1 MRKIYVFDTTL
12 RDGEQSPGVS
22 LTTEEKVEIA
32 IQLQKLGIDRI
43 EAGFAAAS
51 PGEIESIRAV
61 SRQVKN
67 ATLLS
72 LARCHMKDID
82 AVVEALREAEDPC
95 LHLVLATSPIHRE
108 HKLHMDKAKIL
119 ETAASAIRYGRKFFS
134 KVEFSAEDASRT
146 EIDFLCEVTKMAI
159 DAGACVVNLPD
170 TVGFATPEQFGN
182 MFKTIKSSVPGIEKI
197 QLSTHCH
204 DDLGMATANTL
215 AAIANGVD
223 QFEGTINGIG
233 ERAGNT
239 CVEEVALALETRSDF
254 YGAKT
259 SLNLSE
265 IYRTSR
271 MVSKLTGMSV
281 PGNKAIVGANAF
293 AHESGIHQDGML
305 KNRSTYE
312 IITPETIGASSSKL
326 VLGKHSGRHA
336 FKEKLIDLGYELN
349 EEQLN
354 IAFAKFKVLADRKKN
369 ILSEDIR
376 ALLDENMAEGP
387 KPLTLDN
394 IQVSYGN
401 KTMPTAAVRIMKENG
416 DMVEEAAVGN
426 GSVDAVYQAIAKAT
440 GIIAELEDYTIH
452 SVTHGTD
459 AQGEVHVV
467 LRQGETSASGRGVST
482 DVIEASAKAYLEA
495 MNRLISRQ
503 DREKRREGN
512 IVIY

>member
-22 LTTEEKVEIA
+22 LTLEEKVAIA
-32 IQLQKLGIDRI
+32 LQLERLGVDRI
-43 EAGFAAAS
+43 EAGFAATS
-51 PGEIESIRAV
+51 PGDLQSIREVAK
-61 SRQVKN
+61 RVKN

-72 LARCHMKDID
+72 LARCHVKDID
-82 AVVEALREAEDPC
+82 AAVEALKDAQDPC

-108 HKLHMDKAKIL
+108 YKLRMDKAKVM
-119 ETAASAIRYGRKFFS
+119 ETAEAAIRYGRKFFD

-146 EIDFLCEVTKMAI
+146 EVDFLCEMTAMAI
-159 DAGACVVNLPD
+159 RAGATVVNLPD
-170 TVGFATPEQFGN
+170 TVGFATPEQFGA
-182 MFKTIKSSVPGIEKI
+182 MFSTIKANVPGIETI

-239 CVEEVALALETRSDF
+239 CLEEVALALETRSDY

-259 SLNLSE
+259 TLNLGE
-265 IYRTSR
+265 IYQTSR
-271 MVSKLTGMSV
+271 MVSKMTGMSV
-281 PGNKAIVGANAF
+281 SGNKAIVGANAF

-336 FKEKLIDLGYELN
+336 FKEKLIDLGYSLD

-354 IAFAKFKVLADRKKN
+354 IAFAKFKELADRKKN

-376 ALLDENMAEGP
+376 ALLDENMTEGP
-387 KPLTLDN
+387 KFFVLDS

-401 KTMPTAAVRIMKENG
+401 RSMPTASVRIIRQDG
-416 DMVEEAAVGN
+416 TLVDEASVGN
-426 GSVDAVYQAIAKAT
+426 GSVDAVYQALSKAI
-440 GIIAELEDYTIH
+440 GVQVELEEYSIH
-452 SVTHGTD
+452 SVTQGTD

-467 LRQGETSASGRGVST
+467 LRQGEVTVSGRGVST
-482 DVIEASAKAYLEA
+482 DVIEASAKAYIEA
-495 MNRLISRQ
+495 INRLVGRQ
-503 DREKRREGN
+503 EREREGN

>member
-22 LTTEEKVEIA
+22 LTIEEKVAIA
-32 IQLQKLGIDRI
+32 LQLERLGVDRI
-43 EAGFAAAS
+43 EAGFAATS
-51 PGEIESIRAV
+51 PGDLQSIREVAK
-61 SRQVKN
+61 QVKY

-72 LARCHMKDID
+72 LARCHTKDID
-82 AVVEALREAEDPC
+82 AAVEALKDAQDPC

-108 HKLHMDKAKIL
+108 YKLRMDKAKVM
-119 ETAASAIRYGRKFFS
+119 ETAEAAIRYGRKFFD

-146 EIDFLCEVTKMAI
+146 EVDFLCEMTAMAI
-159 DAGACVVNLPD
+159 RAGATVVNLPD
-170 TVGFATPEQFGN
+170 TVGFATPEQFGE
-182 MFKTIKSSVPGIEKI
+182 MFRTIKANVPGIEKI

-239 CVEEVALALETRSDF
+239 CLEEVALALETRSDY

-259 SLNLSE
+259 TLNLGE
-265 IYRTSR
+265 IYQTSR
-271 MVSKLTGMSV
+271 MVSKMTGMSV

-336 FKEKLIDLGYELN
+336 FKEKLIDLGYSLD

-354 IAFAKFKVLADRKKN
+354 IAFAKFKELADRKKN
-369 ILSEDIR
+369 VLSEDIR
-376 ALLDENMAEGP
+376 ALLDDNMTEGP
-387 KPLTLDN
+387 KFFVLDS

-401 KTMPTAAVRIMKENG
+401 RSIPTASVRIIRQDG
-416 DMVEEAAVGN
+416 TIADEASVGN
-426 GSVDAVYQAIAKAT
+426 GSVDAVYQALSKVI
-440 GIIAELEDYTIH
+440 GIQAELDEYSIH
-452 SVTHGTD
+452 SVTQGTD

-467 LRQGETSASGRGVST
+467 LRQGEVTVSGRGVST
-482 DVIEASAKAYLEA
+482 DIIEASAKAYIEA
-495 MNRLISRQ
+495 INRLVGRQ
-503 DREKRREGN
+503 ERERDGN

>member
-1 MRKIYVFDTTL
+1 MRKIFVFDTTL

-32 IQLQKLGIDRI
+32 LQLEKLGIDRI
-43 EAGFAAAS
+43 EAGFAATS
-51 PGEIESIRAV
+51 PGDLHSIREVAK
-61 SRQVKN
+61 RVKH

-82 AVVEALREAEDPC
+82 AAVEALKDAEDPC

-108 HKLHMDKAKIL
+108 YKLRMDKSKVM
-119 ETAASAIRYGRKFFS
+119 ETAEAAIRYGRKFFD

-146 EIDFLCEVTKMAI
+146 EIDFLCEMTAMAI
-159 DAGACVVNLPD
+159 KAGATVVNLPD
-170 TVGFATPEQFGN
+170 TVGFATPEQFGA
-182 MFKTIKSSVPGIEKI
+182 MFRTIKQTVPGIEKI

-239 CVEEVALALETRSDF
+239 CIEEVALALETRSDF

-259 SLNLSE
+259 SLNLGE
-265 IYRTSR
+265 IYKTSR
-271 MVSKLTGMSV
+271 MVSKMTGMGV

-305 KNRSTYE
+305 KNPSTYE
-312 IITPETIGASSSKL
+312 IITPETIGASASKL

-336 FKEKLIDLGYELN
+336 FKEKLADLGYALS
-349 EEQLN
+349 EEELN
-354 IAFAKFKVLADRKKN
+354 IAFAKFKALADRKKN

-376 ALLDENMAEGP
+376 ALLEENIASGP
-387 KPLTLDN
+387 RAFVLDS
-394 IQVSYGN
+394 IHVSYGN
-401 KTMPTAAVRIMKENG
+401 RTLPTASVRIVKEDG
-416 DMVEEAAVGN
+416 SFAEEAAVGN
-426 GSVDAVYQAIAKAT
+426 GSVDAVYQAIAKST
-440 GIIAELEDYTIH
+440 GIHAELEDYSIH
-452 SVTHGTD
+452 SVTQGTD

-467 LRQGETSASGRGVST
+467 LKQGNETATGRGVST
-482 DVIEASAKAYLEA
+482 DIIEASAKAYVEA
-495 MNRLISRQ
+495 VNRLISR
-503 DREKRREGN
+503 REREREGN

>member
-22 LTTEEKVEIA
+22 LTIEEKVAIA
-32 IQLQKLGIDRI
+32 LQLERLGVDRI
-43 EAGFAAAS
+43 EAGFAATS
-51 PGEIESIRAV
+51 PGDLQSIREVAK
-61 SRQVKN
+61 QVKN

-72 LARCHMKDID
+72 LARCHTKDID
-82 AVVEALREAEDPC
+82 AAVEALKDAQDPC

-108 HKLHMDKAKIL
+108 YKLRMDKAKVM
-119 ETAASAIRYGRKFFS
+119 ETAEAAIRYGRKFFD

-146 EIDFLCEVTKMAI
+146 EVDFLCEMTAMAI
-159 DAGACVVNLPD
+159 RAGATVVNLPD
-170 TVGFATPEQFGN
+170 TVGFATPEQFGE
-182 MFKTIKSSVPGIEKI
+182 MFRTIKANVPGIEKI

-215 AAIANGVD
+215 TAIANGVD

-239 CVEEVALALETRSDF
+239 CLEEVALALETRSDY

-259 SLNLSE
+259 TLNLGE
-265 IYRTSR
+265 IYQTSR
-271 MVSKLTGMSV
+271 MVSKMTGMSV

-336 FKEKLIDLGYELN
+336 FKEKLIDLGYSLD

-354 IAFAKFKVLADRKKN
+354 IAFAKFKELADRKKN
-369 ILSEDIR
+369 VLSEDIR
-376 ALLDENMAEGP
+376 ALLDDNMTEGP
-387 KPLTLDN
+387 KLFVLDS

-401 KTMPTAAVRIMKENG
+401 RSIPTASVRIIRQDG
-416 DMVEEAAVGN
+416 TIADEASVGN
-426 GSVDAVYQAIAKAT
+426 GSVDAVYQALSKVI
-440 GIIAELEDYTIH
+440 GIQAELDEYSIH
-452 SVTHGTD
+452 SVTQGTD

-467 LRQGETSASGRGVST
+467 LRQGEVTVSGRGVST
-482 DVIEASAKAYLEA
+482 DIIEASAKAYIEA
-495 MNRLISRQ
+495 INRLVGRQ
-503 DREKRREGN
+503 ERERDGN

>member
-22 LTTEEKVEIA
+22 LTIEEKVAIA
-32 IQLQKLGIDRI
+32 LQLERLGVDRI
-43 EAGFAAAS
+43 EAGFAATS
-51 PGEIESIRAV
+51 PGDLQSIREVAK
-61 SRQVKN
+61 QVKN

-72 LARCHMKDID
+72 LARCHTKDID
-82 AVVEALREAEDPC
+82 AAVEALKDAQDPC

-108 HKLHMDKAKIL
+108 YKLRMDKAKVM
-119 ETAASAIRYGRKFFS
+119 ETAEAAIRYGRKFFD

-146 EIDFLCEVTKMAI
+146 EVDFLCEMTAMAI
-159 DAGACVVNLPD
+159 RAGATVVNLPD
-170 TVGFATPEQFGN
+170 TVGFATPEQFGE
-182 MFKTIKSSVPGIEKI
+182 MFRTIKANVPGIEKI

-239 CVEEVALALETRSDF
+239 CLEEVALALETRSDY

-259 SLNLSE
+259 TLNLGE
-265 IYRTSR
+265 IYQTSR
-271 MVSKLTGMSV
+271 MVSKMTGMSV

-336 FKEKLIDLGYELN
+336 FKEKLIDLGYSLD

-354 IAFAKFKVLADRKKN
+354 IAFAKFKELADRKKN
-369 ILSEDIR
+369 VLSEDIR
-376 ALLDENMAEGP
+376 ALLDDNMTEGP
-387 KPLTLDN
+387 KFFVLDS

-401 KTMPTAAVRIMKENG
+401 RSIPTASVRIIRQDG
-416 DMVEEAAVGN
+416 TIADGASVGN
-426 GSVDAVYQAIAKAT
+426 GSVDAVYQALSKVI
-440 GIIAELEDYTIH
+440 GIQAELDEYSIH
-452 SVTHGTD
+452 SVTQGTD

-467 LRQGETSASGRGVST
+467 LRQGEVTVSGRGVST
-482 DVIEASAKAYLEA
+482 DIIEASAKAYIEA
-495 MNRLISRQ
+495 INRLVGRQ
-503 DREKRREGN
+503 ERERDGN

>member
-32 IQLQKLGIDRI
+32 LQLEKLGIDRI
-43 EAGFAAAS
+43 EAGFAATS
-51 PGEIESIRAV
+51 PGDLHSIREVAK
-61 SRQVKN
+61 RVKN

-72 LARCHMKDID
+72 LARCHVKDID
-82 AVVEALREAEDPC
+82 AVVEALKDAEDPC

-108 HKLHMDKAKIL
+108 YKLRMDKAKVM
-119 ETAASAIRYGRKFFS
+119 ETAEAAIRYGRKFFD

-146 EIDFLCEVTKMAI
+146 EIDFLSEMTAMAI
-159 DAGACVVNLPD
+159 RAGATVVNLPD
-170 TVGFATPEQFGN
+170 TVGFATPEQFGA
-182 MFKTIKSSVPGIEKI
+182 MFRTIKSTVPGIEKI

-204 DDLGMATANTL
+204 DDLGIATANTL

-239 CVEEVALALETRSDF
+239 CIEEVALALETRSDF

-259 SLNLSE
+259 SLNLGE
-265 IYRTSR
+265 IYKTSR
-271 MVSKLTGMSV
+271 MVSKMTGMSV

-305 KNRSTYE
+305 KNPSTYE

-336 FKEKLIDLGYELN
+336 FKEKLADLGYSLN
-349 EEQLN
+349 EEELN
-354 IAFAKFKVLADRKKN
+354 IAFAKFKALADRKKN

-376 ALLDENMAEGP
+376 ALLEENMASGP
-387 KPLTLDN
+387 KPFVLDS

-401 KTMPTAAVRIMKENG
+401 RSLPTASVRMVKEDG
-416 DMVEEAAVGN
+416 SITEEAALGN
-426 GSVDAVYQAIAKAT
+426 GSVDAVYRAIEKAT
-440 GIIAELEDYTIH
+440 AIQAELEDYSIH
-452 SVTHGTD
+452 SVTQGTD

-467 LRQGETSASGRGVST
+467 LKQGNETATGRGVST
-482 DVIEASAKAYLEA
+482 DIIEASAKAYVEA
-495 MNRLISRQ
+495 VNRLVSRKE
-503 DREKRREGN
+503 REREGN

>member
-22 LTTEEKVEIA
+22 LTMEEKIEIA
-32 IQLQKLGIDRI
+32 LQLERLGIDRI
-43 EAGFAAAS
+43 EAGFAATS

-61 SRQVKN
+61 SKRIKD

-72 LARCHMKDID
+72 LARCHTKDID
-82 AVVEALREAEDPC
+82 AVVEALKFAADPC
-95 LHLVLATSPIHRE
+95 LHVVLATSPIHRE
-108 HKLHMDKAKIL
+108 HKLRMDKAKVL
-119 ETAASAIRYGRKFFS
+119 ETAEAAIRYGRKFFD

-146 EIDFLCEVTKMAI
+146 EIDFLCEVTAMAI
-159 DAGACVVNLPD
+159 RAGATVVNLPD
-170 TVGFATPEQFGN
+170 TVGFATPDEFGR
-182 MFKTIKSSVPGIEKI
+182 MFKTIKETVPGIEKI

-239 CVEEVALALETRSDF
+239 CIEEVALALETRNDF

-259 SLNLSE
+259 TMNLSE
-265 IYRTSR
+265 LYRTSR

-305 KNRSTYE
+305 KHRGTYE

-336 FKEKLIDLGYELN
+336 FKEKLVDLGYTLD

-354 IAFAKFKVLADRKKN
+354 IAFAKFKNLADRKKN
-369 ILSEDIR
+369 VLAEDIR
-376 ALLDENMAEGP
+376 ALMDENIAEAP
-387 KPLTLDN
+387 RQFTLDN
-394 IQVSYGN
+394 LEVSFGSQSQS
-401 KTMPTAAVRIMKENG
+401 TATVRIVKQSG
-416 DMVEEAAVGN
+416 DIVNESGVGN
-426 GSVDAVYQAIAKAT
+426 GQVDAVYQALEKAT
-440 GIIAELEDYTIH
+440 GIQAELEDYTIH
-452 SVTHGTD
+452 SVTQGTD

-467 LRQGETSASGRGVST
+467 LKQGELTASGRGVST
-482 DVIEASAKAYLEA
+482 DIVEASAKAYLDA
-495 MNRLISRQ
+495 INRLVSRKVQ
-503 DREKRREGN
+503 ERKGN
-512 IVIY
+512 IVID

>member
-22 LTTEEKVEIA
+22 LTMEEKVAIA
-32 IQLQKLGIDRI
+32 LQLERLGIDRI
-43 EAGFAAAS
+43 EAGFAATS
-51 PGEIESIRAV
+51 PGDLQSIREVAKH
-61 SRQVKN
+61 VKN

-72 LARCHMKDID
+72 LARCHTKDID
-82 AVVEALREAEDPC
+82 AAVEALKDAEDPC

-108 HKLHMDKAKIL
+108 YKLRMDKAKVM
-119 ETAASAIRYGRKFFS
+119 ETAEAAIRYGRKFFD
-134 KVEFSAEDASRT
+134 KIEFSAEDASRT
-146 EIDFLCEVTKMAI
+146 EIDFLCEMTAMAI
-159 DAGACVVNLPD
+159 RAGATVVNLPD
-170 TVGFATPEQFGN
+170 TVGFATPEQFGA
-182 MFKTIKSSVPGIEKI
+182 MFRTIKANVPGIEKI

-239 CVEEVALALETRSDF
+239 CIEEVALALETRSDF

-259 SLNLSE
+259 ALQLGE
-265 IYRTSR
+265 IYQTSR
-271 MVSKLTGMSV
+271 MVSKMTGMSV

-336 FKEKLIDLGYELN
+336 FKEKLTDLGYTVD

-354 IAFAKFKVLADRKKN
+354 IAFAKFKELADRKKN
-369 ILSEDIR
+369 VLAEDTR
-376 ALLDENMAEGP
+376 ALLEENMATGP
-387 KPLTLDN
+387 KPYVLDS
-394 IQVSYGN
+394 IHVSYGN
-401 KTMPTAAVRIMKENG
+401 RSLPTASVRIIKQDG
-416 DMVEEAAVGN
+416 TVTDEASVGN
-426 GSVDAVYQAIAKAT
+426 GSVDAVYQALAKAT
-440 GIIAELEDYTIH
+440 GSRAELEDYSIH
-452 SVTHGTD
+452 SVTQGTD

-467 LRQGETSASGRGVST
+467 LKQDEVTVSGRGVST
-482 DVIEASAKAYLEA
+482 DIIEASAKAYIDA
-495 MNRLISRQ
+495 MNRMAGR
-503 DREKRREGN
+503 REREREGN

>member
-1 MRKIYVFDTTL
+1 MRKIFVFDTTL

-32 IQLQKLGIDRI
+32 LQLEKLGIDRI
-43 EAGFAAAS
+43 EAGFAATS
-51 PGEIESIRAV
+51 PGDLHSIREVAK
-61 SRQVKN
+61 RVKH

-82 AVVEALREAEDPC
+82 AVVEALKDAEDPC

-108 HKLHMDKAKIL
+108 YKLRMDKSKVM
-119 ETAASAIRYGRKFFS
+119 ETAEAAIRYGRKFFD

-146 EIDFLCEVTKMAI
+146 EIDFLCEMTAMAI
-159 DAGACVVNLPD
+159 KAGATVVNLPD
-170 TVGFATPEQFGN
+170 TVGFATPEQFGA
-182 MFKTIKSSVPGIEKI
+182 MFRTIKQTVPGIEKI

-239 CVEEVALALETRSDF
+239 CIEEVALALETRSDF

-259 SLNLSE
+259 SLNLGE
-265 IYRTSR
+265 IYKTSR
-271 MVSKLTGMSV
+271 MVSKMTGMGV

-305 KNRSTYE
+305 KNPSTYE
-312 IITPETIGASSSKL
+312 IISPETIGASASKL

-336 FKEKLIDLGYELN
+336 FKEKLADLGYALS
-349 EEQLN
+349 EEELN
-354 IAFAKFKVLADRKKN
+354 IAFAKFKALADRKKN

-376 ALLDENMAEGP
+376 ALLEENIASGP
-387 KPLTLDN
+387 RAFVLDS
-394 IQVSYGN
+394 IHVSYGN
-401 KTMPTAAVRIMKENG
+401 RSLPTASVRIVKEDG
-416 DMVEEAAVGN
+416 SFAEEAAVGN
-426 GSVDAVYQAIAKAT
+426 GSVDAVYQAIAKST
-440 GIIAELEDYTIH
+440 GIHAELEDYSIH
-452 SVTHGTD
+452 SVTQGTD

-467 LRQGETSASGRGVST
+467 LKQGNETATGRGVST
-482 DVIEASAKAYLEA
+482 DIIEASAKAYVEA
-495 MNRLISRQ
+495 VNRLISR
-503 DREKRREGN
+503 REREREGN

>member
-32 IQLQKLGIDRI
+32 LQLEKLGIDRI
-43 EAGFAAAS
+43 EAGFAATS
-51 PGEIESIRAV
+51 PGDLHSIREVAK
-61 SRQVKN
+61 RLKH

-82 AVVEALREAEDPC
+82 AVVEALKDAEDPC

-108 HKLHMDKAKIL
+108 YKLRMDKAKVM
-119 ETAASAIRYGRKFFS
+119 ETAEAAIRYGRKFFD

-146 EIDFLCEVTKMAI
+146 EIDFLCEMTAMAI
-159 DAGACVVNLPD
+159 RAGATVVNLPD
-170 TVGFATPEQFGN
+170 TVGFATPEQFGA
-182 MFKTIKSSVPGIEKI
+182 MFRTIKQTVPGIEKI

-239 CVEEVALALETRSDF
+239 CIEEVALALETRSDF

-259 SLNLSE
+259 SLNLGE
-265 IYRTSR
+265 IYKTSR
-271 MVSKLTGMSV
+271 MVSKMTGMGV

-305 KNRSTYE
+305 KNPSTYE
-312 IITPETIGASSSKL
+312 IITPETIGASASKL

-336 FKEKLIDLGYELN
+336 FKEKLADLGYTLS
-349 EEQLN
+349 EEELN
-354 IAFAKFKVLADRKKN
+354 IAFAKFKALADRKKS

-376 ALLDENMAEGP
+376 ALLEENIASGP
-387 KPLTLDN
+387 RAYVLDS
-394 IQVSYGN
+394 IHVSYGN
-401 KTMPTAAVRIMKENG
+401 RSLPTASVRIVKEDG
-416 DMVEEAAVGN
+416 SFAEEAAVGN

-440 GIIAELEDYTIH
+440 GIHAELEDYSIH
-452 SVTHGTD
+452 SVTQGTD

-467 LRQGETSASGRGVST
+467 LKQGNETATGRGVST
-482 DVIEASAKAYLEA
+482 DIIEASAKAYVEA
-495 MNRLISRQ
+495 VNRLISR
-503 DREKRREGN
+503 REREREGN

>member
-22 LTTEEKVEIA
+22 LTIEEKVAIA
-32 IQLQKLGIDRI
+32 LQLARLGVDRI
-43 EAGFAAAS
+43 EAGFAATS
-51 PGEIESIRAV
+51 PGDLQSIREVAK
-61 SRQVKN
+61 QVKN

-72 LARCHMKDID
+72 LARCHTKDID
-82 AVVEALREAEDPC
+82 AAVEALKDAQDPC

-108 HKLHMDKAKIL
+108 YKLRMDKSKVM
-119 ETAASAIRYGRKFFS
+119 ETAEAAIRYGRKFFD

-146 EIDFLCEVTKMAI
+146 EVDFLCEMTAMAI
-159 DAGACVVNLPD
+159 RAGATVVNLPD
-170 TVGFATPEQFGN
+170 TVGFATPEQFGE
-182 MFKTIKSSVPGIEKI
+182 MFRTIKANVPGIEKI

-239 CVEEVALALETRSDF
+239 CLEEVALALETRSDY

-259 SLNLSE
+259 TLNLGE
-265 IYRTSR
+265 IYQTSR
-271 MVSKLTGMSV
+271 MVSKMTGMSV

-336 FKEKLIDLGYELN
+336 FKEKLIDLGYSLD

-354 IAFAKFKVLADRKKN
+354 IAFAKFKELADRKKN
-369 ILSEDIR
+369 VLSEDIR
-376 ALLDENMAEGP
+376 ALLDDNMTEGP
-387 KPLTLDN
+387 KFFVLDS

-401 KTMPTAAVRIMKENG
+401 RSIPTASVRIIRQDG
-416 DMVEEAAVGN
+416 TIADEASVGN
-426 GSVDAVYQAIAKAT
+426 GSVDAVYQALSKVI
-440 GIIAELEDYTIH
+440 GIQAELEEYSIH
-452 SVTHGTD
+452 SVTQGTD

-467 LRQGETSASGRGVST
+467 LRQGEVTVSGRGVST
-482 DVIEASAKAYLEA
+482 DIIEASAKAYIEA
-495 MNRLISRQ
+495 INRLVGRQ
-503 DREKRREGN
+503 ERERDGN

>member
-32 IQLQKLGIDRI
+32 LQLERLGIDRI
-43 EAGFAAAS
+43 EAGFAATS

-61 SRQVKN
+61 AGRVKN

-72 LARCHMKDID
+72 LARCHTKDID
-82 AVVEALREAEDPC
+82 AVVQALKDAADPC

-108 HKLHMDKAKIL
+108 HKLRMDKAKVL
-119 ETAASAIRYGRKFFS
+119 ETAEAAIRYGRKFFD

-146 EIDFLCEVTKMAI
+146 EIDFLCEVTAMAI
-159 DAGACVVNLPD
+159 RAGASVVNLPD
-170 TVGFATPEQFGN
+170 TVGFATPDEFGR
-182 MFKTIKSSVPGIEKI
+182 MFKTIKETVPGIEKI

-239 CVEEVALALETRSDF
+239 CIEEVALALETRSDF

-259 SLNLSE
+259 TMNLSE
-265 IYRTSR
+265 LYRTSR

-305 KNRSTYE
+305 KHRGTYE
-312 IITPETIGASSSKL
+312 IIVPETIGASSSKL

-336 FKEKLIDLGYELN
+336 FKEKLVDLGYTLD

-354 IAFAKFKVLADRKKN
+354 IAFAKFKNLADRKKN
-369 ILSEDIR
+369 VLSEDIR
-376 ALLDENMAEGP
+376 ALMEENIAEVA
-387 KPLTLDN
+387 KQFTLDN
-394 IQVSYGN
+394 IQVSFQ
-401 KTMPTAAVRIMKENG
+401 THSLSTATVRIVKQDG
-416 DMVEEAAVGN
+416 DTVDESGEGN
-426 GSVDAVYQAIAKAT
+426 GLVDAVYQALAKAT
-440 GIIAELEDYTIH
+440 GIQAELEDYTIH
-452 SVTHGTD
+452 SVTQGTD

-467 LRQGETSASGRGVST
+467 LKQGELTASGRGVST
-482 DVIEASAKAYLEA
+482 DIVEASAKAYLDA
-495 MNRLISRQ
+495 INRLVSRNIQ
-503 DREKRREGN
+503 ERKGN
-512 IVIY
+512 IVIE

>member
-32 IQLQKLGIDRI
+32 LQLEKLGIDRI
-43 EAGFAAAS
+43 EAGFAATS
-51 PGEIESIRAV
+51 PGDLHSIREVAK
-61 SRQVKN
+61 RVKH

-82 AVVEALREAEDPC
+82 AVVEALKDAEDPC

-108 HKLHMDKAKIL
+108 YKLRMDKAKVM
-119 ETAASAIRYGRKFFS
+119 ETAEAAIRYGRKFFD

-146 EIDFLCEVTKMAI
+146 EIDFLCEMTAMAI
-159 DAGACVVNLPD
+159 RAGATVVNLPD
-170 TVGFATPEQFGN
+170 TVGFATPELFGA
-182 MFKTIKSSVPGIEKI
+182 MFRTIKQTVPGIEKI

-239 CVEEVALALETRSDF
+239 CIEEVALALETRSDY

-259 SLNLSE
+259 SLNLGE
-265 IYRTSR
+265 IYKTSR
-271 MVSKLTGMSV
+271 MVSKMTGMGV

-305 KNRSTYE
+305 KNPSTYE
-312 IITPETIGASSSKL
+312 IITPETIGASASKL

-336 FKEKLIDLGYELN
+336 FKEKLADLGYALS
-349 EEQLN
+349 EEELN
-354 IAFAKFKVLADRKKN
+354 IAFAKFKALADRKKS

-376 ALLDENMAEGP
+376 ALLEENIASGP
-387 KPLTLDN
+387 RAYVLDS
-394 IQVSYGN
+394 IHVSYGN
-401 KTMPTAAVRIMKENG
+401 RSLPTASVRIVKEDG
-416 DMVEEAAVGN
+416 SFAEEAAVGN
-426 GSVDAVYQAIAKAT
+426 GSVDAVYQAVSKAT
-440 GIIAELEDYTIH
+440 GIHAELEDYSIH
-452 SVTHGTD
+452 SVTQGTD

-467 LRQGETSASGRGVST
+467 LKQGNETATGRGVST
-482 DVIEASAKAYLEA
+482 DIIEASAKAYVEA
-495 MNRLISRQ
+495 VNRLISR
-503 DREKRREGN
+503 REREREGN
-512 IVIY
+512 IVIFE

>member
-22 LTTEEKVEIA
+22 LTIEEKVAIA
-32 IQLQKLGIDRI
+32 LQLERLGVDRI
-43 EAGFAAAS
+43 EAGFAATS
-51 PGEIESIRAV
+51 PGDLQSIREVAK
-61 SRQVKN
+61 QVKN

-72 LARCHMKDID
+72 LARCHTKDID
-82 AVVEALREAEDPC
+82 AAVEALKDAQDPC

-108 HKLHMDKAKIL
+108 YKLRMDKAKVM
-119 ETAASAIRYGRKFFS
+119 ETAEAAIRYGRKFFD
-134 KVEFSAEDASRT
+134 KIEFSAEDASRT
-146 EIDFLCEVTKMAI
+146 EVDFLCEMTAMAI
-159 DAGACVVNLPD
+159 RAGATVVNLPD
-170 TVGFATPEQFGN
+170 TVGFATPEQFGE
-182 MFKTIKSSVPGIEKI
+182 MFRTIKANVPGIEKI

-239 CVEEVALALETRSDF
+239 CLEEVALALETRSDY

-259 SLNLSE
+259 TLNLGE
-265 IYRTSR
+265 IYQTSR
-271 MVSKLTGMSV
+271 MVSKMTGMSV

-336 FKEKLIDLGYELN
+336 FKEKLIDLGYSLD

-354 IAFAKFKVLADRKKN
+354 IAFAKFKELADRKKN
-369 ILSEDIR
+369 VLSEDIR
-376 ALLDENMAEGP
+376 ALLDDNMTEGP
-387 KPLTLDN
+387 KFFVLDS
-394 IQVSYGN
+394 IKVSYGN
-401 KTMPTAAVRIMKENG
+401 RSIPTASVRIVRQDG
-416 DMVEEAAVGN
+416 TIADEASVGN
-426 GSVDAVYQAIAKAT
+426 GSVDAVYQALSKVI
-440 GIIAELEDYTIH
+440 GIQAELDEYSIH
-452 SVTHGTD
+452 SVTQGTD

-467 LRQGETSASGRGVST
+467 LRQDEVTVSGRGVST
-482 DVIEASAKAYLEA
+482 DIIEASAKAYIEA
-495 MNRLISRQ
+495 INRLVGRQ
-503 DREKRREGN
+503 ERERDGN

>member
-22 LTTEEKVEIA
+22 LTTPEKVEIA
-32 IQLQKLGIDRI
+32 LQLERLGVDRI
-43 EAGFAAAS
+43 EAGFAATS
-51 PGEIESIRAV
+51 LGEIESIREVAK
-61 SRQVKN
+61 QVKN

-82 AVVEALREAEDPC
+82 AAYEALRDAENAC

-108 HKLHMDKAKIL
+108 YKLRMDRAKVL
-119 ETAASAIRYGRKFFS
+119 ETAEAAIRYGRKFFDRI
-134 KVEFSAEDASRT
+134 EFSAEDASRT
-146 EIDFLCEVTKMAI
+146 EIDFICEVTAMAI
-159 DAGACVVNLPD
+159 SAGASVVNLPD
-170 TVGFATPEQFGN
+170 TVGFATPDQFGA
-182 MFKTIKSSVPGIEKI
+182 MFRTVKEKVPGIEKI

-215 AAIANGVD
+215 AAIANGID

-239 CVEEVALALETRSDF
+239 CIEEVALALETRSDF

-259 SLNLSE
+259 SLNLGE

-271 MVSKLTGMSV
+271 MVSKMTGMSV

-312 IITPETIGASSSKL
+312 IITPESIGASSSKL

-336 FKEKLIDLGYELN
+336 FKEKLIDLGYDLN
-349 EEQLN
+349 EEGIN
-354 IAFAKFKVLADRKKN
+354 IAFAKFKALADRKKN
-369 ILSEDIR
+369 ILSEDII
-376 ALLDENMAEGP
+376 ALMDENMTEGP
-387 KPLTLDN
+387 RPFVLDS

-401 KTMPTAAVRIMKENG
+401 RSMPTAAIRIMKQDG
-416 DMVEEAAVGN
+416 TFVDEAAVGN

-440 GIIAELEDYTIH
+440 GIIVELDDYSIH
-452 SVTHGTD
+452 SVTQGTD
-459 AQGEVHVV
+459 ALGEVHVV
-467 LRQGETSASGRGVST
+467 VKQGDHTASGRGVST
-482 DVIEASAKAYLEA
+482 DIVEASAKAYLDA
-495 MNRLISRQ
+495 LNRLINRQ
-503 DREKRREGN
+503 EKERAGN
-512 IVIY
+512 IVIQ